1 MLNPLSLI
9 CQTTSREIHTS
20 LFFSSQITY
29 TIAYIYNILI
39 YIYIFISL
47 NYHILLN
54 QLNSSFKSDKL
65 HKSDCN
71 LLLNSLPRADS
82 DPADQTSGARR
93 LSGKRRR
100 TEGSA
105 ATAMQGEEAE
115 PGELLRH
122 WVSTRMTYSIL

>member
-1 MLNPLSLI
+1 MFFFISHVFVGFLS
-9 CQTTSREIHTS
+9 
-20 LFFSSQITY
+20 FKV
-29 TIAYIYNILI
+29 YNI
-39 YIYIFISL
+39 YIYIFISS
-47 NYHILLN
+47 NYHIFLN